1 MHLSDVF
8 KFTQGLGQ
16 IGHQI
21 GRKVGDAIELVTLA
35 MVYRDD
41 DLSKFLEIED
51 GVEGATTA
59 KHKVEFAFY
68 NLDEN
73 GNPTKRP
80 EDLFGIIECKK
91 VGVEQTVKQNFKKWK
106 SRAENKRDFHA
117 TDGYTFTISPTG
129 TDFKWSIS
137 VSALNDENNISITS
151 SRIENKEIVST
162 DTFAFNCQ
170 VNSQVLIGHD
180 TANELFIL
188 GPTQQLSEVDN
199 SIKKCI
205 VVQIKAIAENNIK
218 TIHVNECLRGPQ
230 TPEKAKQASFVSL
243 DVRKKVLGRFDKTDN
258 NDFVSMLVIGEASH
272 WEEKSRSMI
281 RLCND
286 FNLIVPDNVLVKLF
300 EDFQSHF
307 GANYQNM
314 ITKTNY
320 RLSEDVRNLVDGV
333 IAHFDSNVLFEMGTE
348 NFMEF
353 EHFVEN
359 EKNKVRLQPIVNQA
373 STSSQTSLSL

>member
-35 MVYRDD
+35 MVHRDEE
-41 DLSKFLEIED
+41 LSKFLEIED

-68 NLDEN
+68 NLDEE

-106 SRAENKRDFHA
+106 SLTDNKKDFYL
-117 TDGYTFTISPTG
+117 TDGYTFTISPTR
-129 TDFKWSIS
+129 TNFKWSIS
-137 VSALNDENNISITS
+137 VNAINGANNIRITS
-151 SRIENKEIVST
+151 SRIEDREIVST
-162 DTFAFNCQ
+162 DTFDFNCE

-180 TANELFIL
+180 MANERFIL
-188 GPTQQLSEVDN
+188 GPTQQLSEVEN
-199 SIKKCI
+199 PIKKCI
-205 VVQIKAIAENNIK
+205 VVQIKTLSGNDVK

-300 EDFQSHF
+300 QDFLAHF
-307 GANYQNM
+307 GANYQTM

-320 RLSEDVRNLVDGV
+320 RLNEDVRNLVDEV
-333 IAHFDSNVLFEMGTE
+333 IEYFDNKVLYEMGTE

-359 EKNKVRLQPIVNQA
+359 DKNKVRLKSIPNQA
-373 STSSQTSLSL
+373 